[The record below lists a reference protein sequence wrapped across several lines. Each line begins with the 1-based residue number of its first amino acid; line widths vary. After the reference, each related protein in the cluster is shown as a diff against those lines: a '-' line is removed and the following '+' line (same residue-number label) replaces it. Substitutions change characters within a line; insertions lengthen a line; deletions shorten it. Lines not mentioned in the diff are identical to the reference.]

1 MKRERIELSGCV
13 FGKLTVVSFAGTDK
27 NYNAKWLCAC
37 ECGEQS
43 VVWSSALRRWLTTS
57 CGCHRKAETK
67 KRRTTHGQ
75 SGKRSATYN
84 VWAGMIKRCTNPN
97 AQGYDRYG
105 GRGIKVCDAWKSF
118 ESFFADMGDK
128 PEGHSIE
135 RVDNDGDYS
144 PENCVWALVS
154 AQSRNKSNNRKITAN
169 GQTMLLVD
177 WAARLGI
184 NANTITK
191 RIDELG
197 WDAERALSTPVRKL
211 KPRLV

>member
-1 MKRERIELSGCV
+1 
-13 FGKLTVVSFAGTDK
+13 
-27 NYNAKWLCAC
+27 
-37 ECGEQS
+37 
-43 VVWSSALRRWLTTS
+43 
-57 CGCHRKAETK
+57 
-67 KRRTTHGQ
+67 
-75 SGKRSATYN
+75 
-84 VWAGMIKRCTNPN
+84 
-97 AQGYDRYG
+97 
-105 GRGIKVCDAWKSF
+105 
-118 ESFFADMGDK
+118 MGDK

-211 KPRLV
+211 KPRLA